1 MGVDGVNFQLQIIEI
16 SRDVGGRKGTVYEL
30 HGHRNKVTCMSYL
43 ATSKRLM
50 SCGEDGNLILWN
62 MAVEREEVNEARS
75 FRCALLSP
83 LTIFKSYFKLH
94 FRFQTADWN
103 QCDNCQ
109 LCNRP
114 FFWNFKAMYDQK
126 QIGLRQHHCR

>member
-1 MGVDGVNFQLQIIEI
+1 MNFKLRIIEI

-62 MAVEREEVNEARS
+62 MAVEREEVNGARS
-75 FRCALLSP
+75 FRCALLFP
-83 LTIFKSYFKLH
+83 LHVIWFIRVWFKRVFLPSTGFCGKIRVSSTG
-94 FRFQTADWN
+94 FER
-103 QCDNCQ
+103 
-109 LCNRP
+109 R
-114 FFWNFKAMYDQK
+114 K
-126 QIGLRQHHCR
+126 GLEKML